1 VCSRYVLRIIA
12 DLDFLDFAPVPLRAR
27 CDGWSELQHAFVV
40 ALARGLGPGA
50 AARSVGKNRQ
60 TAYALR
66 KRTGAESF
74 AAAWDAAAAF
84 GRRARLLRSAG
95 ASPPK
100 MRAAGPRESDKSDKS
115 DKSDTGL
122 SASLNFLNLRRPTV
136 AFRPMTLRRP
146 PC

>member
-1 VCSRYVLRIIA
+1 MA

-27 CDGWSELQHAFVV
+27 CDGWSAELQRAFVV
-40 ALARGLGPGA
+40 ALARGMGPGA

-66 KRTGAESF
+66 KRRGAESF
-74 AAAWDAAAAF
+74 ATAWDAAAAF

-95 ASPPK
+95 APPP
-100 MRAAGPRESDKSDKS
+100 AGPRESDKS